1 MRSYRHTYKW
11 RGLRK
16 EAPPH
21 LYDVTTSPFFYQT
34 TTIAPFA
41 KHSLQGSWQLSY
53 GKRFSFRDFSYE
65 PGYRN
70 QFRLGFII

>member
-1 MRSYRHTYKW
+1 MIRSYRHNCKR

-16 EAPPH
+16 EAPPR
-21 LYDVTTSPFFYQT
+21 LYDVTTLPFFYQT
-34 TTIAPFA
+34 TTIAPFL
-41 KHSLQGSWQLSY
+41 KQSLQGSWQSY
-53 GKRFSFRDFSYE
+53 GKSFSFREFSHE

>member
-1 MRSYRHTYKW
+1 MMKSYRHNYKR
-11 RGLRK
+11 RGLCK
-16 EAPPH
+16 EAPPR

-34 TTIAPFA
+34 TTIAPFV
-41 KHSLQGSWQLSY
+41 KHSLPGSWQSY
-53 GKRFSFRDFSYE
+53 GKSLSFRDFSHE

>member
-1 MRSYRHTYKW
+1 MRSFRHNYKR

-16 EAPPH
+16 EVPPR

-34 TTIAPFA
+34 TTIAPFV
-41 KHSLQGSWQLSY
+41 KQSLQGSWQSY
-53 GKRFSFRDFSYE
+53 GKSFSFWDFSHE

-70 QFRLGFII
+70 QFRLGFIM

>member
-1 MRSYRHTYKW
+1 MIRSYRHNYKR

-16 EAPPH
+16 EDPPR
-21 LYDVTTSPFFYQT
+21 LYDVTTTTDHDQT
-34 TTIAPFA
+34 TTIAPFL
-41 KHSLQGSWQLSY
+41 KQSLQGSWQSY
-53 GKRFSFRDFSYE
+53 GKSFSFREFSHE

>member
-1 MRSYRHTYKW
+1 MIRSYRHNYKR

-16 EAPPH
+16 EALPR
-21 LYDVTTSPFFYQT
+21 LYDVTTLPFFYQT
-34 TTIAPFA
+34 TTIAPFL
-41 KHSLQGSWQLSY
+41 KQSLGKRQSY
-53 GKRFSFRDFSYE
+53 GKSFSFRDFSHE